1 MTFHLKKV
9 FIMIVVVILVG
20 GMMNSVPAA
29 EGELLVRAM
38 EATGAQV
45 EEFSI
50 NSWAQLP
57 PGPRSDEQLGEI
69 VQQIMMEL
77 GVTPTNYQLTQ
88 YQKNAQRI
96 VQATGKVSDL
106 HILTAMQSLPS
117 KVANGEKEYYLII
130 TIEGQKTANLSVN
143 HLQGEIRRITKKN
156 GAQSHISTCLIG
168 WLNGT
173 LRDGKQQDLL
183 QHAYQVVDAKIVH
196 KLETENL
203 ISYTGFTSKLMEWL
217 QVGSEKVNLN
227 MAMRYSGYDNRT
239 YITIGSPI
247 ITREY

>member
-1 MTFHLKKV
+1 MTFHLKIV
-9 FIMIVVVILVG
+9 FILIAVVALLT
-20 GMMNSVPAA
+20 GMMKNVPAA

-45 EEFSI
+45 EEVSI

-57 PGPRSDEQLGEI
+57 PRQYSDEQLGDL
-69 VQQIMMEL
+69 VQQVMMEF
-77 GVTPTNYQLTQ
+77 GVTPASYQLNH
-88 YQKNAQRI
+88 YQKGEQQI
-96 VQATGKVSDL
+96 VQATGENSAF
-106 HILTAMQSLPS
+106 HILTVAQSVPS
-117 KVANGEKEYYLII
+117 KVQKGEKEYYLII
-130 TIEGQKTANLSVN
+130 TIEGEKTANLSVN

-156 GAQSHISTCLIG
+156 GGQSHISTCLIG

-183 QHAYQVVDAKIVH
+183 QHAYQVVDGKILH
-196 KLETENL
+196 KLETEHV
-203 ISYTGFTSKLMEWL
+203 ISYTGFASELMEWL
-217 QVGSEKVNLN
+217 QVGNEKVNLN
-227 MAMRYSGYDNRT
+227 MAMRYSPYDNRT